1 MPVTNAD
8 IQSQRGVASE
18 RGVAL
23 IIVLLLSSVLAALT
37 MTLTLSGQTHVK
49 ISQNHEMAARARAAA
64 EAGLNHGIEV
74 TTANLRLWQA
84 NGFANTS
91 AAMSAMLRGPDN
103 QSGTSATD
111 ADNGSLE
118 GFGVPRPPAR
128 VTFVAGEGT
137 FYEVRLFDEDDAAR
151 GLTLPNADQTRIN
164 ENGNTVLDS
173 NSRII
178 VRAIGYAP
186 SDTRV
191 VLEAHVSPVPLP
203 AIVANGNLTISGNP
217 SIAGTMG
224 SVHANSN
231 LAISGSPTVSQNA
244 TASANYLPSGGPTVQ
259 GDSGGGRPTQ
269 QIPPVNAADHLAVA
283 DFILT
288 SDGRL
293 VQQATGLTLCSGA
306 TCGAVYGWVPDA
318 TGWRVSGNTL
328 ASGTYYVQ
336 GTATI
341 SGNPGTAASPISI
354 SIIAEGS
361 IDISGNP
368 DFRPDAPEV
377 LFVTNG
383 DLSITGGLTIPFNVE
398 GQILVREQI
407 MIAGHPTLYGQIV
420 VENATN
426 NSTLVTDNQ
435 IAGNP
440 SITYNGLVGGGGTL
454 NVTGWREMR

>member
-1 MPVTNAD
+1 MPVTTVD

-84 NGFANTS
+84 NGFATTS

-103 QSGTSATD
+103 QSGTSGTD

-128 VTFVAGEGT
+128 VTFVAAEGT
-137 FYEVRLFDEDDAAR
+137 FYEVRLFDEDDPAR
-151 GLTLPNADQTRIN
+151 GLTLPNADQTRIS

-178 VRAIGYAP
+178 IRAIGYAP

-217 SIAGTMG
+217 SVAGSMG

-231 LAISGSPTVSQNA
+231 LAITGSPSVSQNA
-244 TASANYLPSGGPTVQ
+244 TASANYLSSGSPTVQ

-288 SDGRL
+288 S
-293 VQQATGLTLCSGA
+293 TGNLIEQSTGTILCTGA
-306 TCGAVYGWVPDA
+306 ACGAVYGWVPDA

-420 VENATN
+420 VENASTN
-426 NSTLVTDNQ
+426 SSLVLENH